1 MLCKRNILLA
11 LIVLASLLAA
21 SAIALRPAPVPDRW
35 DQQAQKQTI
44 EAAQPLIEAINAYKL
59 DRGNYPNQLEELVP
73 EYLDQIPQPIVG
85 SGEWSYGTSKFGFSL
100 YVESANN
107 EPPPLIWM
115 LLFGRGGYDDRS
127 FKYSS
132 ARDTWGIADL

>member
-1 MLCKRNILLA
+1 MSKRLVIITLLVLTASITPFILFN
-11 LIVLASLLAA
+11 SN
-21 SAIALRPAPVPDRW
+21 PKPDRW
-35 DQQAQKQTI
+35 DQEAQQLTI

-59 DRGNYPNQLEELVP
+59 DRGNHPNQLEELVP

-85 SGEWSYGTSKFGFSL
+85 SGEWSYGTSKLGFSL